1 MELNLLYALVGCSE
15 GKKTPI
21 NPYTAAFLFS
31 FFNQKEGGGATS
43 VDFPPWA

>member
-21 NPYTAAFLFS
+21 NPYTAAFLF
-31 FFNQKEGGGATS
+31 FFLIKKRGEGRP
-43 VDFPPWA
+43 V